1 MTTAA
6 DDTEKQNATAD
17 APDTENGALLRL
29 TTFNAK
35 RGFWD
40 DEAGAPDLDS
50 VMQHLD
56 QAPLPD
62 ILGFSEATNYQ
73 RDGKRHLYRLAAM
86 LTEANYGDRIEPFL
100 AEFDGHANHP
110 ALLVNTRVVDV
121 KQWWQ
126 PHRPHTRRVKW
137 GWLLAN
143 VWGVD
148 TWISCQHWQ
157 GGLGR
162 HKLDEHAA
170 ILAEIGRHPA
180 IALGDFNA
188 TSNWDGEV
196 ELDWHDATAAAGET
210 HKRLQKGRQVNGRW
224 QLDTRQLDFLR
235 TECGW
240 RDFGEQAKD
249 GTPTTNEYGAGLR
262 VDRIM
267 VSASF
272 PGELIPGT
280 YAVHGQPEGGGM
292 FAGASSAIWCA
303 GPRQSDHKMVTAVV
317 RMPEPSR
324 RSSDPM

>member
-1 MTTAA
+1 MTTAHVSNT
-6 DDTEKQNATAD
+6 DQDGDD
-17 APDTENGALLRL
+17 APDAENGQLVRM

-50 VMQHLD
+50 VMAHLD

-62 ILGFSEATNYQ
+62 ILGFSEATNYHL
-73 RDGKRHLYRLAAM
+73 DGSRHLYRLAAM
-86 LTEANYGDRIEPFL
+86 LTEANFGDRFEPFL

-110 ALLVNTRVVDV
+110 ALFLNSRVVEV

-137 GWLLAN
+137 GWVLAD
-143 VWGVD
+143 VWGVW

-162 HKLDEHAA
+162 HQLDEHAA
-170 ILAEIGRHPA
+170 ILAEMGRHPA

-188 TSNWDGEV
+188 TSGWDGEV
-196 ELDWHDATAAAGET
+196 ELDWHEATAAAGET
-210 HKRLQKGRQVNGRW
+210 RKRLQKGHLVDGRW

-235 TECGW
+235 TDCGW
-240 RDFGEQAKD
+240 RDLGEEAKD
-249 GTPTTNEYGAGLR
+249 GTPTADGGLR

-267 VSASF
+267 VSDRF
-272 PGELIPGT
+272 PGELIPDS
-280 YAVHGQPEGGGM
+280 YRVHGHP
-292 FAGASSAIWCA
+292 APPDVVASLSTGCYTPAWK
-303 GPRQSDHKMVTAVV
+303 QSDHRMVSATI
-317 RMPEPSR
+317 RMPTVPR
-324 RSSDPM
+324 RDR